1 MVSARSD
8 FQSST
13 GTLRPSGDVMK
24 DDTFT
29 VYRNR
34 TLGACS
40 IWASMDARS
49 QLMLSVLS
57 FNPDE

>member
-1 MVSARSD
+1 
-8 FQSST
+8 
-13 GTLRPSGDVMK
+13 MK